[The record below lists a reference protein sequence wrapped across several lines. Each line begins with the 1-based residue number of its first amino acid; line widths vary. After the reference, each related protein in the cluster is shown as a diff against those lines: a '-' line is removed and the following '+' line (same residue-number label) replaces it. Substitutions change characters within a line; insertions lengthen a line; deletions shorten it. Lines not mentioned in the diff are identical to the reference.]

1 MEKLEKVEQLL
12 KISEFKS
19 VSSST
24 ENGWSARNKIKE
36 KSNSALL
43 TTAFPANIQP
53 PSPFKHHGISNH
65 SYSTILAPFHHNKVL
80 NALEFP
86 LGLLWAKT
94 SSC

>member
-1 MEKLEKVEQLL
+1 MVRRKGLKREKDFLFKEAINICKEYKLLFCMEKLEKVEQLL

-19 VSSST
+19 VSSSI

-53 PSPFKHHGISNH
+53 PS
-65 SYSTILAPFHHNKVL
+65 L
-80 NALEFP
+80 
-86 LGLLWAKT
+86 
-94 SSC
+94 